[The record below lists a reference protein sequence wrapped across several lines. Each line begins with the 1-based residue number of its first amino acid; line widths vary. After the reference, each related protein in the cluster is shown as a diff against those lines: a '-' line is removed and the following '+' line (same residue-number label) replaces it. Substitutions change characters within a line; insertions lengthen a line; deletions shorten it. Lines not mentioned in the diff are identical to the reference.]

1 MTPED
6 IEQLK
11 QLKQLLDDGVLTAEE
26 FALQKSH
33 ILAPPQN
40 PELVNGEG
48 QGGIFGQG
56 FWSTDSTKTD
66 PNFETSSGEDKYA
79 VMRGLLASG
88 ALQAKDFSQE
98 TLSLVYGKQVDGSSK
113 KEQNSRPV
121 EGTQGAS
128 TTRPRGV
135 VDPIREM
142 HIKMNLPKPVTKTAA
157 STSKSVTT
165 KTKKLVL
172 TFSAIILVALVVI
185 VSVIAG
191 GSNDSAKEG
200 DAASKNE
207 SATPST
213 IFPPGAQIK
222 LDTISSPTGFYGDAT
237 CVLTIGNRTIRNCS
251 NKGIS
256 VDIGE
261 PVSFEVSAQSTYVQ
275 CMVLVHTSSETY
287 MFLKE
292 SVGSQG
298 MGESN
303 SSPMS
308 VKCSGKLRP

>member
-1 MTPED
+1 
-6 IEQLK
+6 
-11 QLKQLLDDGVLTAEE
+11 
-26 FALQKSH
+26 
-33 ILAPPQN
+33 
-40 PELVNGEG
+40 
-48 QGGIFGQG
+48 
-56 FWSTDSTKTD
+56 
-66 PNFETSSGEDKYA
+66 
-79 VMRGLLASG
+79 MRGLLASG

-98 TLSLVYGKQVDGSSK
+98 TLSLIYGKQVDGSST

-121 EGTQGAS
+121 EETQGAS
-128 TTRPRGV
+128 TTRPSGV
-135 VDPIREM
+135 VDPIRQLNLRSPEL
-142 HIKMNLPKPVTKTAA
+142 NLPKPVTKTAA

-172 TFSAIILVALVVI
+172 TFTAIILVALVVI

-213 IFPPGAQIK
+213 FFPQGAQIK
-222 LDTISSPTGFYGDAT
+222 LKTVSSPDDIYGGAT
-237 CVLTIGNRTIRNCS
+237 CVLKIGNRTIRNCS
-251 NKGIS
+251 NEGIS

-261 PVSFEVSAQSTYVQ
+261 SVSFEVSAQSTYVS
-275 CMVLVHTSSETY
+275 CMVLVGTSSKTY
-287 MFLKE
+287 RFDMQD
-292 SVGSQG
+292 VGSQG

-308 VKCSGKLRP
+308 VKCSGKIAP